1 MKFTNKL
8 NYKNLLII
16 IIKKKE
22 EWKSSSKDMAL
33 INSNGNFKKD
43 IINLPTMVKKVQEVI
58 NMMIKWKWMKEFK
71 MVIDIDKPVTMKS
84 QETKEL
90 STTKKKDIAQ
100 PVKTF
105 TKIINIRILNILV
118 KFKIDIKNSKIG
130 NLESIEVKFKVR

>member
-71 MVIDIDKPVTMKS
+71 MVIDIDKPVTMKC